1 MMFIRVACTVGAIVS
16 GATAFVIIEHG
27 QSPLFAVVLVA
38 CAIALASIAVSSS
51 GPKCGEFPPM
61 GGHNG

>member
-1 MMFIRVACTVGAIVS
+1 MFIKVACTLGAMISV
-16 GATAFVIIEHG
+16 ATAFVIIDHG
-27 QSPLFAVVLVA
+27 LNPLFAVVLVA
-38 CAIALASIAVSSS
+38 CAFALASIAVSSS